1 MLLPKYCSAQ
11 KFKLACLWSINITDI
26 LSMVL
31 KSAGKGLEE
40 FLHGSP
46 KLPLKAGLA
55 SFCNKEVHCETS

>member
-1 MLLPKYCSAQ
+1 
-11 KFKLACLWSINITDI
+11 
-26 LSMVL
+26 MVL